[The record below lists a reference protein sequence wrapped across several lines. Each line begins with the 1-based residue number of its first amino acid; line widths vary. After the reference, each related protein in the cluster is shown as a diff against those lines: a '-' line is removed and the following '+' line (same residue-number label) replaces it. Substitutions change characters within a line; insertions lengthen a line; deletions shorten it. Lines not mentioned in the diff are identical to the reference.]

1 MIIDNYMVNRILY
14 EYSRNEMLDI
24 EVGTTWYLFKD
35 DIFENI
41 FAKKMFYI
49 FIMSKHLEN
58 ALVSSL
64 GTFYRY
70 TIVWVLVFC
79 KQYHAQND
87 VMLTRINLLQKNWKW
102 DDS

>member
-1 MIIDNYMVNRILY
+1 MIIDNYMANRILY

-35 DIFENI
+35 DIFESI
-41 FAKKMFYI
+41 FAKEMFYI

-70 TIVWVLVFC
+70 NIVWVFVS
-79 KQYHAQND
+79 
-87 VMLTRINLLQKNWKW
+87 ILQTISYPKW
-102 DDS
+102 CNAHSN